1 MLVGIVVVLLLLGI
15 AVPFYSRSRKQ
26 KLLDQAGGENLSFTH
41 RASSDPGLS
50 DKTGGQKA
58 A

>member
-15 AVPFYSRSRKQ
+15 ALPIYNRSRKQ